1 MKKRASWRTD
11 YCAGADSFDD
21 GYGVRIVLPIVPP
34 SANVLKRKHGG
45 HIAANIRAAV
55 KGWLSLMFA
64 QGYLKTA
71 LRKCRVQFVS
81 YRGRELDA
89 DNIMLGIKPILDE
102 LVAVGLLRDD
112 SPKCCDLRPIV
123 QVIIKAADQH
133 HLECYIES
141 IG

>member
-1 MKKRASWRTD
+1 MSKELTIKQRARRAAKTWRERPGPIDTSPKW
-11 YCAGADSFDD
+11 AMLAD
-21 GYGVRIVLPIVPP
+21 I
-34 SANVLKRKHGG
+34 
-45 HIAANIRAAV
+45 IAAE
-55 KGWLSLMFA
+55 FA
-64 QGYLKTA
+64 PLAGKNEKLTA
-71 LRKCRVQFVS
+71 DNDILGAIC
-81 YRGRELDA
+81 RELDA